1 MSKVL
6 LDQKSQDWIKWRN
19 SIIGA
24 SDSPIILGK
33 SPYKTKRKLWEEKVG
48 LSESETSESMKIG
61 NEREPI
67 IREMVNERL
76 GTKYE
81 PECHL
86 SNQYNWLGASLDG
99 VYQNSFLEIKVNKE
113 ETHSQVKKGQ
123 IPEAHLIQM
132 NHQSIVLQ
140 NQKGIYAS
148 FNITSQ
154 DLCIVDFN
162 ANMGL
167 VDPIINE
174 TQRFWQLVRD
184 FEAPELE
191 ARDFEDRN
199 DPELFLRAKEII
211 EMQEQCKGLE
221 KRIKELKDGLVTEV
235 GSKTNVRIGDYKL
248 MRQERKGA
256 VDYSKIQA
264 LKTIDLE
271 QYRKAPTS
279 FWVLK

>member
-1 MSKVL
+1 MSKVHL
-6 LDQKSQDWIKWRN
+6 EQGSESWTRWRK

-24 SDSPIILGK
+24 SDTPIILKK
-33 SPYKTKRKLWEEKVG
+33 SPYKTPRKLWEEKVG
-48 LSESETSESMKIG
+48 LSESETSDSMRIG
-61 NEREPI
+61 NEREPM
-67 IREMVNERL
+67 IREMVNQKL

-81 PECHL
+81 PGCCI
-86 SNQYNWLGASLDG
+86 SDNFKWLGASLDG
-99 VYQNSFLEIKVNKE
+99 VYQDTFLEIKVNKQ
-113 ETHSQVKKGQ
+113 ETHALVKDGQ
-123 IPEAHLIQM
+123 IPESHVIQM

-140 NQKGIYAS
+140 QPKGIYAS
-148 FNITSQ
+148 FNISSQ

-162 ANMGL
+162 ANVEL
-167 VDPIINE
+167 VDPIVDE
-174 TQRFWQLVRD
+174 TQRFWQLVRN

-191 ARDFEDRN
+191 PRDFEDRN

-211 EMQEQCKGLE
+211 EMQERCRDLE
-221 KRIKELKDGLVTEV
+221 KRIKELKEGLVAEI

-256 VDYSKIQA
+256 VDYSKIAA